1 MLKSVHPIALLFLL
15 CLSPVASA
23 EPATVVT
30 DATLYQTPSIRA
42 VKLKQLAPG
51 TAVDFIKQVGSWK
64 QVALSQGRTT
74 GWLRSYQL
82 RMGEITVEERSSD
95 ESGGFFGALASLSRK
110 ASGLFSS
117 DRKDYSYQ
125 RTATIG
131 VRGLSEEQIR
141 NAQPDYAELE
151 KLESFRESKKII
163 QQFASSGHLQTHKV
177 NHLPRSN
184 REK

>member
-1 MLKSVHPIALLFLL
+1 MLKPVHPIALLFLL
-15 CLSPVASA
+15 CLSSVASA

-42 VKLKQLAPG
+42 VKLKQLASG

-64 QVALSQGRTT
+64 QVALAQGRTT
-74 GWLRSYQL
+74 GWVRSYQV
-82 RMGEITVEERSSD
+82 RMGEISVERSST

-117 DRKDYSYQ
+117 DRKEYSYQ

-151 KLESFRESKKII
+151 KLESFRENKKII
-163 QQFASSGHLQTHKV
+163 QQFASSGHLQTRKV